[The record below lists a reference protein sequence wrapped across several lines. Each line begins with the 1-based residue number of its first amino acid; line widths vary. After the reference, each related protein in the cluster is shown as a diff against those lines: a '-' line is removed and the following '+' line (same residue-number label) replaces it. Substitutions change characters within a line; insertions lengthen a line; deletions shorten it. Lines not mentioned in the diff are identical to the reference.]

1 MQYDLQKIGRI
12 IRYER
17 KKHDTWTQKK
27 FGDML
32 GVTGKQ
38 VSNYENG
45 KLLPPQD
52 ILLKMAELF
61 NCEYGYLLG
70 EESYKDR
77 SKLNTAVCDF
87 MGLSNRSVE
96 SIRAATH
103 KGLTAELGDRQF
115 AINSFFESPYFGRFI
130 DCLVDAV
137 DISKRLTAF
146 NDALSQEL
154 INRYGEKK

>member
-1 MQYDLQKIGRI
+1 MFIYFIGKEHIDMQYDLQKIGRI
-12 IRYER
+12 IREER

-27 FGDML
+27 FGAML

-70 EESYKDR
+70 EESYKDG

-87 MGLSNRSVE
+87 MGLSNR
-96 SIRAATH
+96 
-103 KGLTAELGDRQF
+103 
-115 AINSFFESPYFGRFI
+115 
-130 DCLVDAV
+130 AV
-137 DISKRLTAF
+137 
-146 NDALSQEL
+146 
-154 INRYGEKK
+154 